1 MIKKL
6 WQKKQEVKKKSQ
18 GPVKWK
24 NGYPV
29 KWEGGQKCP
38 VILAKLEHYR

>member
-1 MIKKL
+1 MAK
-6 WQKKQEVKKKSQ
+6 ETRSEKKKSQ

-38 VILAKLEHYR
+38 VILA